1 VSARAA
7 LVFAAIAMSGS
18 AIADE
23 FGGPDRPKHEW
34 PDGPNRDFLKNL
46 QRPDNHKRYRDPHA
60 QSCCDAADTVQTKF
74 KAEAGDGPHP
84 EDQEHAWLNEK
95 WASIPSDKIFLTSA
109 PTGAPF
115 VLDVPADFEGLSGFR
130 EIVCFVRPARRA
142 IMRWQAMPADVRK
155 LLEWLDRTS
164 PLLESQ
170 RRWFRLHA

>member
-1 VSARAA
+1 
-7 LVFAAIAMSGS
+7 VFAAIAMSGS

-109 PTGAPF
+109 PTGAPTCSCWTSRPTSKAF
-115 VLDVPADFEGLSGFR
+115 PAFERSCASCAPRGGL
-130 EIVCFVRPARRA
+130 
-142 IMRWQAMPADVRK
+142 
-155 LLEWLDRTS
+155 
-164 PLLESQ
+164 
-170 RRWFRLHA
+170 